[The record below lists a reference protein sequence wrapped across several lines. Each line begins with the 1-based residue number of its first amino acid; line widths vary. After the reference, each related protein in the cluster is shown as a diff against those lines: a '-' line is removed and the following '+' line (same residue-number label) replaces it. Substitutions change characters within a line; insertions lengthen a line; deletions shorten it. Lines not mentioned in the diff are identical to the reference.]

1 MLAALAAS
9 ESFHVNAVLFYALA
23 TMALAGAIGVVISR
37 NPIHSALFLVA
48 TMITIAV
55 FFLTLSAPMVAI
67 VQVIVYASAIVVLFL
82 FVIML
87 LGIDRH
93 EMLATDDRKY
103 QRIGGAVL
111 GACTLVALI
120 GMTVTNWQ
128 LGAKT
133 ASGRGITSE
142 FRDKLDPLYSAVPHT
157 QQSDN
162 IRPLA
167 RTLFTQF
174 AWQFQVTAALLV
186 IAVVG
191 SVVLARRSSRPSR
204 EEVAA

>member
-1 MLAALAAS
+1 MHAVLAAT

-23 TMALAGAIGVVISR
+23 ALALAGAIGVVISR

-93 EMLATDDRKY
+93 EMLATDDRRY

-120 GMTVTNWQ
+120 GMTVANWQ
-128 LGAKT
+128 LGAQT
-133 ASGRGITSE
+133 ASGRAISAPRPALTG
-142 FRDKLDPLYSAVPHT
+142 DPKKVIAQTGDV
-157 QQSDN
+157 DN
-162 IRPLA
+162 VRPLA

-191 SVVLARRSSRPSR
+191 SVVLARRSSRPRR

>member
-1 MLAALAAS
+1 MHAMLAAT

-23 TMALAGAIGVVISR
+23 ALALAGAIGVVISR
-37 NPIHSALFLVA
+37 NPVHSALFLVA
-48 TMITIAV
+48 TMIVIAV

-87 LGIDRH
+87 LGIDRQ
-93 EMLATDDRKY
+93 EMLAADDRKY

-128 LGAKT
+128 LGART
-133 ASGRGITSE
+133 ASRRGIEEAGATG
-142 FRDKLDPLYSAVPHT
+142 DV
-157 QQSDN
+157 DN
-162 IRPLA
+162 IRPMA

-186 IAVVG
+186 IAVIG

>member
-157 QQSDN
+157 QQTDS

>member
-1 MLAALAAS
+1 
-9 ESFHVNAVLFYALA
+9 
-23 TMALAGAIGVVISR
+23 
-37 NPIHSALFLVA
+37 
-48 TMITIAV
+48 
-55 FFLTLSAPMVAI
+55 

-142 FRDKLDPLYSAVPHT
+142 FRDKLDPNVYDTVPHT
-157 QQSDN
+157 EKADN

>member
-1 MLAALAAS
+1 MNALLLAATKDVVA
-9 ESFHVNAVLFYALA
+9 FHVNPVLFYALA
-23 TMALAGAIGVVISR
+23 AIAIAGATGVVISR
-37 NPIHSALFLVA
+37 NPVHSALFLVM
-48 TMITIAV
+48 TMIIIAV

-103 QRIGGAVL
+103 QRPAGAALGLLTLGGLIATVIG
-111 GACTLVALI
+111 
-120 GMTVTNWQ
+120 NWQ
-128 LGAKT
+128 LGPQT
-133 ASGRGITSE
+133 SSGRALSAIPT
-142 FRDKLDPLYSAVPHT
+142 LDGVASTTAGET
-157 QQSDN
+157 DQ

-174 AWQFQVTAALLV
+174 AWQFQVTAVLLV

-191 SVVLARRSSRPSR
+191 AVVLARRSTRPAR
-204 EEVAA
+204 TEVSA

>member
-23 TMALAGAIGVVISR
+23 IMALAGAIGVVISR
-37 NPIHSALFLVA
+37 NTIHSALFLVA